1 MRWKIWLAIVVPIF
15 CCIVR
20 KVVPVGDSKIEER
33 LDAIEYLVRGEMYF
47 VRKDI
52 KTDKEERQQF
62 MKKLNE
68 TLDTLIINAV
78 VKKANMT
85 HMRAFNEVD
94 TNHLEKLTEKVG
106 QNSVAIDE
114 ISETLIRNRRGLMEE
129 KLARKSKVNE
139 FISQMKI
146 MQQNEDNVIKNQ
158 KVMLQH
164 LSVIIQ
170 NQNQIMTEHVDL
182 ANQLQ
187 YIIRKASDLQN
198 ATDELKQKTKSLE
211 EKVEPQQDELK
222 LCIENLLSTTTTTIA
237 STTAATTTTT
247 QTIIKDGIVRLV
259 GGRNQYEGRVEVS
272 YNGRYGTVCD
282 DEWDDRDARVVCRML
297 GYTGGTGY
305 RNAQRPD
312 IWWYYREH
320 REHNFG
326 RGTGDILLDNVDCRG
341 DEGSLFSCSH
351 LGIGV
356 HDCSHSSDAGVRC
369 KPY

>member
-1 MRWKIWLAIVVPIF
+1 MRWKIWLVIVVPIF

-47 VRKDI
+47 VRKYI
-52 KTDKEERQQF
+52 KTDKEGRQQF

-78 VKKANMT
+78 VNNGNMT
-85 HMRAFNEVD
+85 HMRAFNEAD

-114 ISETLIRNRRGLMEE
+114 ISEILFRNRTALMEE
-129 KLARKSKVNE
+129 ERARKSKVNE
-139 FISQMKI
+139 VISQMKI

-170 NQNQIMTEHVDL
+170 NQNQIMTE
-182 ANQLQ
+182 Q

-198 ATDELKQKTKSLE
+198 ATDELKQKTESLE

-222 LCIENLLSTTTTTIA
+222 LYIENLLSTTTTTTIA

-247 QTIIKDGIVRLV
+247 QR
-259 GGRNQYEGRVEVS
+259 
-272 YNGRYGTVCD
+272 
-282 DEWDDRDARVVCRML
+282 
-297 GYTGGTGY
+297 
-305 RNAQRPD
+305 
-312 IWWYYREH
+312 
-320 REHNFG
+320 
-326 RGTGDILLDNVDCRG
+326 
-341 DEGSLFSCSH
+341 
-351 LGIGV
+351 
-356 HDCSHSSDAGVRC
+356 
-369 KPY
+369 